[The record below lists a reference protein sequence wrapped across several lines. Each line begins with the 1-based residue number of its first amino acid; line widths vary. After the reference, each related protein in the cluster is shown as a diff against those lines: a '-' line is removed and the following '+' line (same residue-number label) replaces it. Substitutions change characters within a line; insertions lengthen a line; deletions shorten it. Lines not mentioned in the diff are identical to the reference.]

1 MGLFILFGTAVAVA
15 MALTALT
22 ALADL
27 PLGLTALLSLLRL
40 AAVGTAAG
48 LWIYFLVWRW
58 QAHHEVY
65 RQFQLEHEGRKKGTL
80 WFVLGCLGLVVGGPF
95 LLFYDWIWVSNLQH
109 VRQRLGLAQ
118 GITPGRYIV
127 LNLASSLGLLL
138 LALGAQFGGL
148 GAEATDAQALAL
160 ALAFILIFGG
170 GYVASAVSYA
180 FVQRDTNQV
189 WRLGPALMR
198 YGPVLP
204 HAAPMPYPP
213 APAYPPPMPYGYATP
228 YPPPAY
234 APPAPAPAP
243 VPPAPPP
250 ASWTRLRCPRCA
262 SVVVVPVGRRPSC
275 SACGFA

>member
-1 MGLFILFGTAVAVA
+1 MGLFILFGTAVTVA

-27 PLGLTALLSLLRL
+27 PVAVVVLLSLLLL

-109 VRQRLGLAQ
+109 VRQRLGLPQ
-118 GITPGRYIV
+118 GITPARYLV

-180 FVQRDTNQV
+180 LVQRDTNQV
-189 WRLGPALMR
+189 WRLGAALMR

-204 HAAPMPYPP
+204 HATPYPP
-213 APAYPPPMPYGYATP
+213 AHPYPPPMPYGYA
-228 YPPPAY
+228 PPPQRPVY
-234 APPAPAPAP
+234 APPAS
-243 VPPAPPP
+243 APPP
-250 ASWTRLRCPRCA
+250 PPPQAPPASSWTRLRCPRCA
-262 SVVVVPVGRRPSC
+262 SVVVVPAGRRPSC
-275 SACGFA
+275 STCGYA